1 MQTAL
6 EKDMLARQI
15 AIGFGIAVIF
25 PLLVFYG
32 VSTFYPAP
40 KFPANGTSECM
51 FRAVTPDQR
60 VECEQKS
67 RAAREVYI
75 AAAKEFSWRLLI
87 VATPLG
93 VAAIL
98 IGAYLTHYAI
108 GTGLILGG
116 IFTVAFGYWAYWQ
129 YIEDWA
135 RLVSLLVGFVI
146 LLFLG
151 YRGGRIRSGSHQV
164 LALTIT
170 VIALLLTALVMFFY
184 HWAVI

>member
-1 MQTAL
+1 MGAGPAL

-40 KFPANGTSECM
+40 KFIGTDTECM
-51 FRAVTPDQR
+51 YRAVTPEQR
-60 VECEQKS
+60 VECVQKD
-67 RAAREVYI
+67 RAAREVHD
-75 AAAKEFSWRLLI
+75 AAAKEFSWRLII
-87 VATPLG
+87 VGTPRG
-93 VAAIL
+93 VAALL
-98 IGAYLTHYAI
+98 IGAYLTFYAI

-116 IFTVAFGYWAYWQ
+116 IFTVTFGYWGYWQ

-151 YRGGRIRSGSHQV
+151 YRGRASIRSHSH
-164 LALTIT
+164 TP
-170 VIALLLTALVMFFY
+170 
-184 HWAVI
+184 